1 MKNYLKGFSDF
12 YKLNEMAST
21 LSKLG
26 VPKKLIKVIHNL
38 PDKVE
43 KITPFD
49 FKGGGRRSYELPPI
63 GQNRPSHEV
72 EVTDHFRMK
81 KTELLGDNYGIHK
94 SPGFLADL
102 EKVPWGDTRIL
113 LAVPEPGGKYAD
125 TEPRYDYIYHK
136 GSAWGKVSQGGGKK
150 YRVLTIDGEG
160 KILRD
165 WQAYQGK
172 LTYPKDPNN
181 PQAERKFR
189 NDFKDFPTA
198 ADGKIDVYIL
208 DTEIVDTER
217 VTQQLGLKEIP
228 PGDTYNKPVH
238 DVGIGKARMTARERM
253 KSRLMNSDVFIDS
266 FASRFKEIIA
276 TIFGKRKQQA
286 AAAYADLILQDNAD
300 GQMINDLQKTININP
315 DVMENIENYY
325 KGFIKA
331 AKALGDYRKTELAE
345 LGDTLNLGSTN
356 MKNYASIIDMI
367 DKHGKDK
374 VSRMFAEFILTGEI
388 SGLNKDDEYDE
399 ELETSTETDDFE
411 DMLDFDFDLE
421 NPFDTPPDA

>member
-38 PDKVE
+38 PDKIE

-49 FKGGGRRSYELPPI
+49 FKSGGRRSYELPPI
-63 GQNRPSHEV
+63 GQNRPSHAV
-72 EVTDHFRMK
+72 EVKDHFRMK

-113 LAVPEPGGKYAD
+113 LAVPEPGGKYAGKA
-125 TEPRYDYIYHK
+125 PRYDYIYHK

-150 YRVLTIDGEG
+150 YRVLTLDDEG
-160 KILRD
+160 RILRD

-172 LTYPKDPNN
+172 LKYPRDPND
-181 PQAERKFR
+181 PIAERKER

-208 DTEIVDTER
+208 DTEIVGTER
-217 VTQQLGLKEIP
+217 VPQQLGLKEIP

-238 DVGIGKARMTARERM
+238 DVGIGKARMTARERV
-253 KSRLMNSDVFIDS
+253 KSRLMNSDVFIDN

-286 AAAYADLILQDNAD
+286 AAAYADLILQDDAD
-300 GQMINDLQKTININP
+300 PQMINDLQKTININP
-315 DVMENIENYY
+315 DVMENIERYY
-325 KGFIKA
+325 RDFIKYA
-331 AKALGDYRKTELAE
+331 NLAGDYRKADFSEI
-345 LGDTLNLGSTN
+345 GDTLNLGEYN
-356 MKNYASIIDMI
+356 LKNYASIIDMI

-374 VSRMFAEFILTGEI
+374 VLRMFGEFILTGKV
-388 SGLNKDDEYDE
+388 SGLNKDDLEDE
-399 ELETSTETDDFE
+399 LDTVTDTEDFE

-421 NPFDTPPDA
+421 NPFDNPDVE